1 MRMISE
7 HITIDEVSCNCGC
20 GFGDKQGDL
29 QKGIIDIFEEIR
41 QQVSL
46 YIGIDTPI
54 YISSGC
60 RCEAY
65 NSIVSKAK
73 DSFHTKG
80 QALDILCPEELE
92 FDKLLEICTV
102 VMGGSGGLGI
112 HRKKNFI
119 HIDNRTKVWR
129 KTY

>member
-1 MRMISE
+1 MISE

-20 GFGDKQGDL
+20 GYGEKQGDL
-29 QKGIIDIFEEIR
+29 QQGIIDIFEMIR
-41 QQVSL
+41 REVSL
-46 YIGIDTPI
+46 YLGIDTPI

-65 NSIVSKAK
+65 NSTVSNAK
-73 DSFHTKG
+73 QSYHTKG
-80 QALDILCPEELE
+80 QALDLHLPNEME
-92 FDKLLEICTV
+92 FEKFAEICII
-102 VMGGSGGLGI
+102 VMAGIGGLGI
-112 HRKKNFI
+112 HKKKNFI